1 MTTNIALYPW
11 QTQQWQRFCEQ
22 QKQQRLAHAIIVS
35 GVAGLGKASFANAMV
50 ASVLC
55 ESAESDVACGKCHS
69 CNLFA
74 SGNHPDHTAIL
85 PEQGS
90 SSIKIE
96 QIRSLKDKQELTPT
110 VANWKTVIISPADK
124 MTISAF
130 NSVLKLLEEPQNN
143 TLIILVTAQ
152 SERLPITITSRC
164 QTVKLSS
171 PQPQLTLQWLEQ
183 QQQIDSA
190 TLALILP
197 LSNGAP
203 LAALTMLQN
212 GLVEQIHQLNSD
224 FESLLS
230 GNANPIEMTK
240 KWLQY
245 DPLLIFHHLQHLIK
259 HKLCCSQD
267 ELSNNNSKRYW
278 YIYDCIISAIKLTSS
293 SNNINKTLLIE
304 QFMVAI
310 MDKSLSST
318 LTVTS

>member
-1 MTTNIALYPW
+1 MTALYPW

-22 QKQQRLAHAIIVS
+22 HKQQRLPHAIIIS
-35 GVAGLGKASFANAMV
+35 GVAGLGKAAFANAMV
-50 ASVLC
+50 ANVLC
-55 ESAESDVACGKCHS
+55 QSVESDVACGKCHS
-69 CNLFA
+69 CNLFV

-85 PEQGS
+85 PEEGS

-110 VANWKTVIISPADK
+110 VANWKTVIINPADR

-130 NSVLKLLEEPQNN
+130 NSLLKLLEEPQNN

-171 PQPQLTLQWLEQ
+171 PEPHVTLEWLEQ
-183 QQQIDSA
+183 QQEIDSA

-203 LAALTMLQN
+203 LTALAMLKN
-212 GLVEQIHQLNSD
+212 GLSEQIQQLNSD
-224 FESLLS
+224 FESLLL
-230 GNANPIEMTK
+230 GDANPIEMTK

-245 DPLLIFHHLQHLIK
+245 EPILLFHHLQHLLK
-259 HKLCCSQD
+259 DKLYALQG
-267 ELSNNNSKRYW
+267 ELNTNNSKRYW

-293 SNNINKTLLIE
+293 PNNINKTLLIE

-310 MDKSLSST
+310 MDKSLSGT
-318 LTVTS
+318 LAVNS